1 MEDYLKYKTFRI
13 KEMITEEMINELIV
27 KSEKVPGINKFK
39 GAGQVVSFIYNPFEI
54 SEKEIIDWLL
64 AFGLSV
70 KKNKANWFKKRLAKL
85 ANDNNESFG
94 GKRLECCNLN
104 D

>member
-13 KEMITEEMINELIV
+13 KEMITEETINELIF
-27 KSEKVPGINKFK
+27 KSEKVPGINKCK
-39 GAGQVVSFIYNPFEI
+39 GAGQVVSFIYNPYEI
-54 SEKEIIDWLL
+54 SEKEIIEWLL

-70 KKNKANWFKKRLAKL
+70 KKSKVNWVKRKLAKL
-85 ANDNNESFG
+85 AEENKESFG
-94 GKRLECCNLN
+94 GKRLECCDLN